1 MEYIKNDEGIQV
13 DYKQQINWAI
23 NKFKTRKESEQWCQ
37 RSTEEET
44 IILLQAHANALMCQT
59 KTSPTGRSNGGA
71 KKDIKQGST
80 RGAGVKASQEWTI
93 NQHDG

>member
-1 MEYIKNDEGIQV
+1 
-13 DYKQQINWAI
+13 
-23 NKFKTRKESEQWCQ
+23 
-37 RSTEEET
+37 
-44 IILLQAHANALMCQT
+44 MCQT